1 MILQYLGQRM
11 MSDITNIFD
20 GNYVH
25 VDLVD
30 TTVELTVEGGKY
42 NIYSRSEAL
51 DLIKELKSVE
61 PFLLG
66 GSTYSQDKHEIT
78 VVIEGGMCVDVRGLP
93 EEWDYAI
100 EDYDMEKQG

>member
-20 GNYVH
+20 GKYVH

-66 GSTYSQDKHEIT
+66 SSTYSQDMQQALEPID
-78 VVIEGGMCVDVRGLP
+78 E
-93 EEWDYAI
+93 
-100 EDYDMEKQG
+100 

>member
-1 MILQYLGQRM
+1 

-20 GNYVH
+20 GKYVH

-61 PFLLG
+61 PF
-66 GSTYSQDKHEIT
+66 
-78 VVIEGGMCVDVRGLP
+78 
-93 EEWDYAI
+93 
-100 EDYDMEKQG
+100 

>member
-20 GNYVH
+20 GKYVH

-66 GSTYSQDKHEIT
+66 GSTYSQD
-78 VVIEGGMCVDVRGLP
+78 M
-93 EEWDYAI
+93 
-100 EDYDMEKQG
+100 QQ